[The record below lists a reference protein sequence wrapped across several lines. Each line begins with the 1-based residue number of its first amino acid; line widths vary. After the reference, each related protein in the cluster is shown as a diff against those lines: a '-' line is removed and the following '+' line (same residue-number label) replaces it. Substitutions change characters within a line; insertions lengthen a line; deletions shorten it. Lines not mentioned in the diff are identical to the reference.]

1 MYLLFIVLVYKL
13 CIKMFF
19 VNIIKKQVSV
29 KSTLSLVAV
38 LH

>member
-13 CIKMFF
+13 RIKMFF